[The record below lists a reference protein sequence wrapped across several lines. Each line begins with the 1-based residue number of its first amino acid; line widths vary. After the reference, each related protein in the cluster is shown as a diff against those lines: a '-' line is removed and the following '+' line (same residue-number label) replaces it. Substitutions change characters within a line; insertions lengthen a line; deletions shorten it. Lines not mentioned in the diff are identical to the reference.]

1 MSAKDI
7 LGLVISIGICQLA
20 GVVGGIFTASSVNTW
35 YAALTKPSFSLP
47 NWLFSPVWITLY
59 GLMGIALFLVAK
71 KGLAAEG
78 VKAALVLFAA
88 QLLANVL
95 WSALFFGLKLPL
107 AAFLEIVVLW
117 VLILLTTITFFQIS
131 KPAGVLLLPYLLW
144 VGFASVLNFFL
155 WSLNRS

>member
-1 MSAKDI
+1 MNTKDI
-7 LGLVISIGICQLA
+7 LGLVVSICICQLA
-20 GVVGGIFTASSVNTW
+20 GVVGGIFTASSVNSW
-35 YAALTKPSFSLP
+35 YAALAKPSFSPP

-59 GLMGIALFLVAK
+59 GLMGIAFFLVAK

-78 VKAALVLFAA
+78 VKVALVLFAA
-88 QLLANVL
+88 QLIGNIL
-95 WSALFFGLKLPL
+95 WSVLFFGLKLPL
-107 AAFLEIVVLW
+107 IAFLEIVVLW
-117 VLILLTTITFFQIS
+117 VLILLTTVKFFQIS